1 MSLESIISDVITR
14 VLIWIL
20 LFIFSIIVENKFGIT
35 KWLKR
40 KYHFIKNSE
49 VRVMINVVFNSTSP
63 LTDLKECLKDSFR
76 ERYKRLKIYKDSPQG
91 LDMMVNDMFHI
102 YSSENPNNEVSIQT
116 NKIGFKMQ
124 SIKEGLNK
132 ILDSIN
138 DAKERANKEKGNGV
152 VAFTEKEFSL
162 YLYLPYTDPFTKIYV
177 PKNIQLK
184 DYEIKLVH
192 KDYGSIIKLK
202 ANFLNINTKHR
213 HELEEL
219 IRHFI

>member
-1 MSLESIISDVITR
+1 MNLESTISDVIAR
-14 VLIWIL
+14 VFIWIL

-40 KYHFIKNSE
+40 KYHFFKNSE
-49 VRVMINVVFNSTSP
+49 VHVMINVVFNSTLP
-63 LTDLKECLKDSFR
+63 LIDLKEYLKDSFR
-76 ERYKRLKIYKDSPQG
+76 ERYKRLKIYKDSSQS
-91 LDMMVNDMFHI
+91 LDIMVDEIFHI

-124 SIKEGLNK
+124 SIKKGLNK

-138 DAKERANKEKGNGV
+138 DAKERVNNEKGNGTT
-152 VAFTEKEFSL
+152 FTEKEFSL

-177 PKNIQLK
+177 PKNIQIK
-184 DYEIKLVH
+184 DYEIKLFH
-192 KDYGSIIKLK
+192 EEYGSVIKLK
-202 ANFLNINTKHR
+202 ADFLNINTKYR

-219 IRHFI
+219 IRYFI